1 MSDDTA
7 ERRDATDRVTSPGL
21 TPGGA
26 GLSHARASDGAAR
39 LERVFRQAGR
49 PLFIPYVMGGYP
61 DVATS
66 MRYAQTLANYAD
78 IIELGVPFSDPL
90 ADGPTIQAAGQR
102 ALEAG
107 TTPSDVI
114 EIAAGLQG
122 GPPVVLM
129 TYLNAVLAQGVR
141 VFLERA
147 AAAGVAGVIIPDL
160 PIDESDEVR
169 EQASRAGVAL
179 IPLAAPTSSD
189 ERLAAIGRKAQ
200 GFVYCVAVTGVT
212 GGEVVIDDA
221 LTGFLGR
228 ARRAI
233 DVPLAVGFGVRTP
246 AQAAAI
252 GALGDGVII
261 ASQLIRMIETAASA
275 GAAEAVLQEFAAEV
289 RTALLA

>member
-1 MSDDTA
+1 MT
-7 ERRDATDRVTSPGL
+7 
-21 TPGGA
+21 
-26 GLSHARASDGAAR
+26 DGATR
-39 LERVFRQAGR
+39 LERVFREAGR

-66 MRYAQTLANYAD
+66 TRYAHALAKHAD
-78 IIELGVPFSDPL
+78 IIELGIPFSDPL

-102 ALEAG
+102 ALEMG
-107 TTPSDVI
+107 TTPTDVI
-114 EIAAGLQG
+114 GIAAGLRG

-129 TYLNAVLAQGVR
+129 TYLNAVLAHGAR

-147 AAAGVAGVIIPDL
+147 AAAGVAGLIVPDL

-169 EQASRAGVAL
+169 EQATRAGVAL
-179 IPLAAPTSSD
+179 VPLAAPTSSD

-212 GGEVVIDDA
+212 GGEVAIDDA

-233 DVPLAVGFGVRTP
+233 SAPLAVGFGVRTP
-246 AQAAAI
+246 EHAAAI

-261 ASQLIRMIETAASA
+261 ASQLIRMIEAAESV
-275 GAAEAVLQEFAAEV
+275 GAAEAVLEQFAAQV
-289 RTALLA
+289 RAALGP